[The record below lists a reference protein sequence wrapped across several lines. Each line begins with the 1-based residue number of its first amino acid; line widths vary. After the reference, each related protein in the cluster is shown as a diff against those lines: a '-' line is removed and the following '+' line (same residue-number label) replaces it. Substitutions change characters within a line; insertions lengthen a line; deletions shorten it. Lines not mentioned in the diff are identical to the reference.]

1 MVKLSNII
9 DKSVDGLYFLQRDIE
24 MSISEFV
31 REYLNMSRYV
41 ALGTLD
47 GILAVMGVTLAAS
60 GVASVGGLHIPN
72 YVIGLTGLSGGIA
85 LAMSNAFGSFIG
97 ERAEEVRS
105 IRELEQKMMLDEGK
119 LDDTHIHEQ
128 AKRRIYLSMF
138 THGFSSFTGSFMPVL
153 PFLVISDRMTA
164 IICTIILCFTSLVIL
179 GVYLG
184 KVSRESLLKTSIEI
198 ILIGIL
204 ISVVSFLIGGGHA

>member
-1 MVKLSNII
+1 MK
-9 DKSVDGLYFLQRDIE
+9 
-24 MSISEFV
+24 ISEFV

-85 LAMSNAFGSFIG
+85 LALSNAFGSFIG
-97 ERAEEVRS
+97 ERAEEVRD
-105 IRELEQKMMLDEGK
+105 IRELEQKMMLEEGK
-119 LDDTHIHEQ
+119 LDDTHIHKQ

-138 THGFSSFTGSFMPVL
+138 THGFSSFIGSFMPVL
-153 PFLVISDRMTA
+153 PFLVIAERLTA
-164 IICTIILCFTSLVIL
+164 IICTIILCFTSLIVL

-198 ILIGIL
+198 LLIGIL
-204 ISVVSFLIGGGHA
+204 IGTISFLLGGGHI

>member
-1 MVKLSNII
+1 MNIRKFI
-9 DKSVDGLYFLQRDIE
+9 H
-24 MSISEFV
+24 
-31 REYLNMSRYV
+31 EYINMSRYI

-60 GVASVGGLHIPN
+60 GVAGAGGLEIPN
-72 YVIGLTGLSGGIA
+72 YIIGLTGLSGGIA

-119 LDDTHIHEQ
+119 LDDTLIHQQ
-128 AKRRIYLSMF
+128 AKKRVFMSMF
-138 THGFSSFTGSFMPVL
+138 THGFSSFIGSFVPVI
-153 PFLVISDRMTA
+153 PFLLIASRFTA
-164 IICTIILCFTSLVIL
+164 TITTVVLCFIALIIL

-184 KVSRESLLKTSIEI
+184 RVSRESLLRTSVEI
-198 ILIGIL
+198 VLIGIL
-204 ISVVSFLIGGGHA
+204 ISVVSFLIGGGHG